1 MNKEALEQTVE
12 KIRKEREHSDWL
24 YDGAIAVSEK
34 FIQLYEQNFQEL
46 WEYIK
51 LRVALSRR
59 EVLEQ
64 QDQFILT
71 R

>member
-1 MNKEALEQTVE
+1 MHRKALEEMTE
-12 KIRKEREHSDWL
+12 KIRKESSHLFWL
-24 YDGAIAVSEK
+24 CDGATYASEN
-34 FIQLYEQNFQEL
+34 FFQIQEQHFQKL
-46 WEYIK
+46 WEHIK

-64 QDQFILT
+64 QDQFMMT

>member
-1 MNKEALEQTVE
+1 MDKKALEEVAET
-12 KIRKEREHSDWL
+12 IRKEREHSDWL

-34 FIQLYEQNFQEL
+34 FIQLYDQNFQEL

-51 LRVALSRR
+51 LRFALSRR